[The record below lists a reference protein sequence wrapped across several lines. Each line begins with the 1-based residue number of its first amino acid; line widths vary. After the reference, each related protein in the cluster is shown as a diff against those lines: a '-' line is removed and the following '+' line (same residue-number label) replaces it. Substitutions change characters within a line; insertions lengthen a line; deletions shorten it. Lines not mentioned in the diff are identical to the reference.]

1 MHGGV
6 TDCSASPKS
15 QNCHLLIALK
25 KNLVLKLPPA
35 DENPTGAWISP
46 LQPSLACFSGSNK
59 APRLCKKKT
68 CLIIVTALLLTFSLT
83 PGTLWLCW

>member
-1 MHGGV
+1 MRGGV

-35 DENPTGAWISP
+35 GGWISP
-46 LQPSLACFSGSNK
+46 LEPRLACFSGSNK
-59 APRLCKKKT
+59 APRLCNKKA
-68 CLIIVTALLLTFSLT
+68 CLIIVTALLLTCRLT
-83 PGTLWLCW
+83 PDTLRLRW